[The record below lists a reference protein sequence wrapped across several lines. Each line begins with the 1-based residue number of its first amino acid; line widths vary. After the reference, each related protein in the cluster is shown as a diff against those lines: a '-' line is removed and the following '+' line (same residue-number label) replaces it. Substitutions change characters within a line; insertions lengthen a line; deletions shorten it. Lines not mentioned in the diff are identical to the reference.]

1 MTAYARKV
9 LWVGQEE
16 TNLGSDLIS
25 QTLTFKDQVDNFSQK
40 SSMIKSSYEI
50 GIYILHSPFL
60 VIHA

>member
-1 MTAYARKV
+1 MQEKV

-40 SSMIKSSYEI
+40 SSIIKSSYEI
-50 GIYILHSPFL
+50 GIYIQQSPFL